1 MTWLLYTAL
10 GIEGLDGM
18 GIEGLDG
25 MGIEGL
31 DGQLGHSRHHLS
43 YPILFYPILVEGEF
57 YPKFLRSLEF

>member
-31 DGQLGHSRHHLS
+31 DGMARTVG
-43 YPILFYPILVEGEF
+43 P
-57 YPKFLRSLEF
+57 